1 MGLNACAAST
11 PNTTGTKVLLNCSC
25 FNCIPVFSILCL
37 CLPMLSCFLSVNK
50 MLVLIHYCVMICS
63 LKNMFMG
70 VQCLARGCL
79 GMGFGGGGAIPEE
92 LEPKE
97 EARVLGRAGHP
108 GWSCW
113 LALQ

>member
-1 MGLNACAAST
+1 
-11 PNTTGTKVLLNCSC
+11 
-25 FNCIPVFSILCL
+25 
-37 CLPMLSCFLSVNK
+37 MLSCFLSVNK